1 MWNPKTTLLPL
12 ALVGLAFSSGSTP
25 DPTQDPAEGALGA
38 QVKALEER
46 VQQLE
51 GYMAG
56 QAEAAKAVDAA
67 LDQAVAAGY
76 TSGINFKSRE
86 ILVAAWKA
94 SAKAQMDTGS
104 GKAEGKDEK
113 PPKGR

>member
-12 ALVGLAFSSGSTP
+12 ALVGLAFSTGT
-25 DPTQDPAEGALGA
+25 TQDPAEGAQAA
-38 QVKALEER
+38 QVLALTER

-51 GYMAG
+51 GYVAD

-76 TSGINFKSRE
+76 TSGINFKARE
-86 ILVAAWKA
+86 ILVAAWKS
-94 SAKAQMDTGS
+94 SAKARMDTES
-104 GKAEGKDEK
+104 GKDEGKDEK
-113 PPKGR
+113 PSKRR